1 MKAKNRKEKS
11 KVNRKHEKKWMRE
24 SRKIN
29 EIRNYTNQ
37 KRKIEK
43 KKELKKIN
51 TNK

>member
-1 MKAKNRKEKS
+1 
-11 KVNRKHEKKWMRE
+11 MRE

-43 KKELKKIN
+43 KRIEK
-51 TNK
+51 NKYKQMKTWTKSIQH